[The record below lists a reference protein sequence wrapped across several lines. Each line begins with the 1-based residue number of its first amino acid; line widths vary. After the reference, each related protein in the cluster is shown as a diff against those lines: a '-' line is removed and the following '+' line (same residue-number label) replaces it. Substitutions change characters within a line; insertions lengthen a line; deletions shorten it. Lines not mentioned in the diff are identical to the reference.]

1 MAELDPDLRE
11 LIATLAADPS
21 RRKVTEL
28 PLDEARSEYR
38 RICASRAA
46 PDQPQCHVADRSIEG
61 PGGTLPLRVYT
72 PPEAAEPAPGLV
84 FFHGGGWVQ
93 GDLDTHDAAC
103 RRLASV
109 AGAVVVAVDYR
120 RAPEHEFPA
129 AALDAHAATASIGRH
144 ADSFGI
150 DPARLAVGGD
160 SAGGNLAAVAAM
172 LARDEGQPLA
182 FQLLIYPVTAGRT
195 DTDSYRENATG
206 YLLERTT
213 MEWFLM
219 QYAGSDADRDN
230 PLFSPLRAPNLEL
243 LPPAIVVTAGFDPLR
258 DDGRLY
264 AAALRKS
271 GVPVR
276 HLEYDAL
283 THGFLLMDGV
293 SRGAMAAGRAIA
305 EAARDA
311 FAGAPIA

>member
-1 MAELDPDLRE
+1 MAELDPDIRE
-11 LIATLAADPS
+11 LIGTLAADPG
-21 RRKVTEL
+21 RAKVTEL
-28 PLDEARSEYR
+28 STDEARLEYR
-38 RICASRAA
+38 RMCASREAA
-46 PDQPQCHVADRSIEG
+46 DQPPVDVADRSIEG
-61 PGGTLPLRVYT
+61 PGGALPLRVYT
-72 PPEAAEPAPGLV
+72 PPAAGAAAPGLV

-120 RAPEHEFPA
+120 RAPEHKFPA
-129 AALDAHAATASIGRH
+129 AALDAHAAVAHIGRH
-144 ADSFGI
+144 AASFGI

-160 SAGGNLAAVAAM
+160 SAGGNLAAVAAT

-182 FQLLIYPVTAGRT
+182 FQLLIYPVTTGRT
-195 DTDSYRENATG
+195 DTASYGENATG
-206 YLLERTT
+206 YMLERAT
-213 MEWFLM
+213 MEWFLG
-219 QYAGSDADRDN
+219 QYAGGDADRDN

-276 HLEYDAL
+276 HLEYDTL

-293 SRGAMAAGRAIA
+293 SRGARAAGRAIA

-311 FAGAPIA
+311 FAGAPVG